1 MQSEHGFSQEGAEDF
16 TNDFTASPDQDYI
29 TLFMYHKG
37 HDYDPITVGK
47 NAAKTIVKLFPYN
60 FTAQTYRTHLTVT
73 EKIYSEARVLPRQT
87 HPLRT

>member
-60 FTAQTYRTHLTVT
+60 FTAQTYRTHLAVT
-73 EKIYSEARVLPRQT
+73 GKKIFWSSSTLPSNA
-87 HPLRT
+87 PP